1 MEFTFKDGIYL
12 QIWNARITRTKLTEN
27 QKFIH
32 KVLSVLIHVAA
43 CALIRS
49 NTVSYIWASSRENL
63 SSGFPTKRLSNQS
76 LQLQR
81 LARKLILLDKRIT
94 KVLISLR
101 GWAGWSA
108 PVLFPNPQRQVFSRQ
123 GLYVAEN

>member
-1 MEFTFKDGIYL
+1 MSRP
-12 QIWNARITRTKLTEN
+12 IWNARITRKRDRL
-27 QKFIH
+27 K
-32 KVLSVLIHVAA
+32 
-43 CALIRS
+43 IRS
-49 NTVSYIWASSRENL
+49 SSIKYMCAYTCSSMCIYQVKYGIFIWASSRENL
-63 SSGFPTKRLSNQS
+63 SSGFQTKRLSNQS

-101 GWAGWSA
+101 GCAGWSA